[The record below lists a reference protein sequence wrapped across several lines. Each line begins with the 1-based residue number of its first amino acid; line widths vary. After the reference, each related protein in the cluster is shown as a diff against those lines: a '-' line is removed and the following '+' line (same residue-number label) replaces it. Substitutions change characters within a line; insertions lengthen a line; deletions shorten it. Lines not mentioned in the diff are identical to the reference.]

1 MIEHPLIKHI
11 KREINKNRNFVGI
24 LVGRVGTGKSYS
36 ALKLCYEVDPTF
48 TEERVLFKIED
59 LLEMVHENKIKPG
72 QCILFDEAGISASN
86 RESYMNK
93 FNKAMSYLLQ
103 TWRHRN
109 IVLFVT
115 CPSIAFI
122 DKGIRSMFDLMIET
136 QKVVKS
142 RRVVQASAKII
153 QHNYQMGK
161 TYYHNLKSFGGE
173 IMKLEISKPPLKLIN
188 RYEKTKTIFTTE
200 LYKHQMEEL
209 RDTPETKEIDEIRK
223 CKLCGNVGDY
233 KRTKER
239 WECRKCPNIW
249 KHSLPLQSV

>member
-1 MIEHPLIKHI
+1 MIEHPLINHI
-11 KREINKNRNFVGI
+11 KKEINKNRNFVGI

-36 ALKLCYEVDPTF
+36 ALKLCYEIDPTF
-48 TEERVLFKIED
+48 NEKRVLFKIAD
-59 LLEMVHENKIKPG
+59 LLEMVHENKIEAG

-115 CPSIAFI
+115 CPSISFI

-136 QKVVKS
+136 QKVIKS
-142 RRVVQASAKII
+142 RKVVQCSAKLI

-161 TYYHNLKSFGGE
+161 TYYHNLKSYGGE
-173 IMKLEISKPPLKLIN
+173 IMRLEISKPPLRLIN
-188 RYEKTKTIFTTE
+188 RYEKTKTIFTTQ
-200 LYKHQMEEL
+200 LYKEQMMEL
-209 RDTPETKEIDEIRK
+209 TEQAPTEIDELSRCNECQSKGI
-223 CKLCGNVGDY
+223 Y
-233 KRTKER
+233 KRSKER
-239 WECRKCPNIW
+239 WECRRCPNVW
-249 KHSLPLQSV
+249 ANTHTAHGA